1 MHEYRVKV
9 VMYYRERVRR
19 KQVRIVMGFIYSI
32 VTGMFFNLSS
42 EKVGRKPQVVNE
54 MNKRRKMAPK
64 VNRKVFPQKITPVI
78 VPDMTT
84 AFLFNNDGDSDSE
97 SELSDDDSCVCF
109 VRSCGSDR
117 EIVCECSGWLSKV
130 GEGGLNQEVDVPLRE
145 FSSNSKTSQA
155 CDFD

>member
-1 MHEYRVKV
+1 
-9 VMYYRERVRR
+9 
-19 KQVRIVMGFIYSI
+19 MGFIYSI

-42 EKVGRKPQVVNE
+42 ERVGRKPQVVNE

-64 VNRKVFPQKITPVI
+64 VDLNILPQKITPVI

-84 AFLFNNDGDSDSE
+84 AFLFDNADSSDSK
-97 SELSDDDSCVCF
+97 SEISEDDSCVCF

-130 GEGGLNQEVDVPLRE
+130 GEGGLNQEVDVPLHE
-145 FSSNSKTSQA
+145 FSWNSRTSQA